1 MMPVS
6 AQYLKLEQR
15 LVLLSWLN
23 GHFGYEHNR
32 DLLADLKEAA
42 EGFDASGRSYVYHR
56 LEARG
61 GKLKIPLTD
70 LARYD
75 DNVREHLRAM
85 NARRPEPITLRYFQH
100 LAVLY
105 TEILLD
111 WYFHRRGEMLRSLN
125 HFVEKRLSAALRP
138 AQAGNASKTAGE
150 PKDTKFS
157 ESDLKKL
164 AFWMATGSGKTL
176 IMHMNYRQFLHYN
189 NLPACRSSGAG
200 RPLDNILLITPN
212 EGLSDQHM
220 REMAAS
226 DIPARRFDLNESGLM
241 MTAKDAVRVIE
252 ITKLVEEK
260 RGGGVSVP
268 VEAFEGNNLIF
279 VDEGHKG
286 SGGEAWRSFREALGE
301 TGFTFEYSATF
312 GQALTAAR
320 NDQLTAEYGKA
331 IVFDY
336 SYRYFHGDG
345 YGKDF
350 RILNL
355 REGTT
360 EDKTET
366 LLLGN
371 LLSFYEQKRVFE
383 EQGEALRSY
392 NLDNPLWIFVGSTVN
407 AVYTEDKQKRS
418 DVLTVARF
426 LHHFLE
432 NKRNWAVKTIK
443 RLIEGK
449 TGLVTPDG
457 RDVFEDKF
465 KYLCESG
472 LSPEKAYQDILVK
485 VLHAPAGGGLHLCD
499 IRGSAGEIGLKASG
513 AEDYFGLIYIGDTST
528 FKKLVEEDD
537 SGITLE
543 EDAVTGSLFD
553 GISEPDTS
561 IDVLIGA
568 KKFMEGW
575 NSWRVSNMGLLN
587 IGRKE
592 GSEIIQL
599 FGRGVRLRGKGFSL
613 KRSAA
618 LDGNH
623 PDHVGLLETLNI
635 FAVRANY
642 MSQFREY
649 LEKEGVETE
658 GYVELPLFIWANK
671 SFLKKG
677 LVVPRV
683 PEDCNFKAESDI
695 LLEPDTRVHV
705 HVDMSMKVQA
715 IESGSEGITVVDVQT
730 RRQRPIPDESLE
742 LVDWEKAYLDL
753 LEYKERK
760 GLINLLVRPD
770 APRRILATTEPER
783 LYSLVADESV
793 VRPES
798 FAGTNL
804 LQEAVVN
811 ILQKY
816 ADAFYRVNRERW
828 DSSHMVYRTLDESD
842 QNLSF
847 NRGLV
852 RERESSRYVVNIQRS
867 ESELVSAVE
876 KLIDEFDRLYTE
888 ETGKL
893 PRIHFDRHLYQPLL
907 VEHGD
912 KVKITPPGLNKSE
925 SQFVR
930 DMKEYWAH
938 EKDESLAKVEVF
950 LLRNLGRGT
959 GIGFFEERGFYPD
972 FILWIIDGKKQ
983 HIIFV
988 EPHGMLHANAYM
1000 YDDKARLHEALPNLA
1015 KGMGARSK
1023 RKNITLDSY
1032 IISATSYEDLRKKYD
1047 DGTWDRKRFADAH
1060 ILFLERSREYDYM
1073 ERIFTEQLI
1082 KACT

>member
-1 MMPVS
+1 MPRRRRTS
-6 AQYLKLEQR
+6 SSNANGASGATQYVKLEQR
-15 LVLLSWLN
+15 LVLLAWLN

-32 DLLADLKEAA
+32 DLLADMKEAA

-61 GKLKIPLTD
+61 GKVTIPLAE

-75 DNVREHLRAM
+75 DNIREHLRAM

-100 LAVLY
+100 VAVLY
-105 TEILLD
+105 TEIFLD
-111 WYFHRRGEMLRSLN
+111 WYFQRRGGMLRSLN
-125 HFVEKRLSAALRP
+125 RFVEDR
-138 AQAGNASKTAGE
+138 NASKTAAD
-150 PKDTKFS
+150 PKDAKFS

-176 IMHMNYRQFLHYN
+176 IMHINYRQFLHYN
-189 NLPACRSSGAG
+189 HL
-200 RPLDNILLITPN
+200 PLDNILLITPN
-212 EGLSDQHM
+212 EGLSEQHM
-220 REMAAS
+220 EEMTAS
-226 DIPARRFDLNESGLM
+226 DIPCRRFDLNESGLI
-241 MTAKDAVRVIE
+241 TVGKDAVRVIE

-286 SGGEAWRSFREALGE
+286 SGGEAWRSFRDALGE

-355 REGTT
+355 ME
-360 EDKTET
+360 EAAEEKTET

-371 LLSFYEQKRVFE
+371 LLSFYEQQRVFE
-383 EQGEALRSY
+383 EQADALRPY
-392 NLDNPLWIFVGSTVN
+392 NLENPLWVFVGSTVN

-426 LHHFLE
+426 LHHVLE
-432 NKRNWAVKTIK
+432 NKRNWAVRTIK
-443 RLIEGK
+443 KLIEGK

-457 RDVFEDKF
+457 RDVFDDKF
-465 KYLCESG
+465 KYLRGNG

-485 VLHAPAGGGLHLCD
+485 VLHTPTRGGLHLCD
-499 IRGSAGEIGLKASG
+499 IRGNAGEIGLKASG

-528 FKKLVEEDD
+528 FKKLVEEDNA
-537 SGITLE
+537 GIALE

-553 GISEPDTS
+553 GIGDPSTT

-592 GSEIIQL
+592 GAEIIQL

-613 KRSAA
+613 KRSSA
-618 LDGNH
+618 LDGKH

-658 GYVELPLFIWANK
+658 GDVELPLEIKPNED
-671 SFLKKG
+671 FLDKG
-677 LVVPRV
+677 LVVPCV
-683 PEDCNFKAESDI
+683 PEDRSFAEEADI
-695 LLEPDTRVHV
+695 LLEPEKDIRVR
-705 HVDMSMKVQA
+705 VDMSLKVQA
-715 IESGSEGITVVDVQT
+715 LESGDNGVTAVAVRAGRDV
-730 RRQRPIPDESLE
+730 PIPAASLD
-742 LVDWEKAYLDL
+742 LVDWQKVYLEL

-760 GLINLLVRPD
+760 GLTNLAVRPET
-770 APRRILATTEPER
+770 PREIVAACEPTR

-793 VRPES
+793 VAPRS
-798 FAGTNL
+798 FANTVL
-804 LQEAVVN
+804 LHEATVS
-811 ILQKY
+811 ILRKY
-816 ADAFYRVNRERW
+816 TDTFYRVRQERW
-828 DSSHMVYRTLDESD
+828 ESEHMVYTKIDEED
-842 QNLSF
+842 ANFQDYTVKIN
-847 NRGLV
+847 
-852 RERESSRYVVNIQRS
+852 RS
-867 ESELVSAVE
+867 EQELIAAIQ
-876 KLIDEFDRLYTE
+876 KLIAEADTIYREDMRE
-888 ETGKL
+888 L
-893 PRIHFDRHLYQPLL
+893 PSIHFDRHLYQPLL
-907 VEHGD
+907 AECGH
-912 KVKITPPGLNKSE
+912 KVKSEPPGLKDSE
-925 SQFVR
+925 RRFVE
-930 DMKEYWAH
+930 DMRTYCRS
-938 EKDESLAKVEVF
+938 EKDKFLVDKEIY
-950 LLRNLGRGT
+950 LLRNLSRGK
-959 GIGFFEERGFYPD
+959 GIGFFDRRGFFPD
-972 FILWIIDGKKQ
+972 FILWVKSGSSQRIVFI
-983 HIIFV
+983 
-988 EPHGMLHANAYM
+988 EPHGMIHAGPYAN
-1000 YDDKARLHEALPNLA
+1000 DDKARLHESLPELA
-1015 KGMGARSK
+1015 KELHTRTGL
-1023 RKNITLDSY
+1023 KNVVLDSF
-1032 IISATSYEDLRKKYD
+1032 IVSATPYEDLQMKYD
-1047 DGTWDRKRFADAH
+1047 NGSWNRKRFAEAH
-1060 ILFLERSREYDYM
+1060 ILFPERGEDYDYLLTIM
-1073 ERIFTEQLI
+1073 
-1082 KACT
+1082 KAVKA